1 MLRDGRAEAL
11 IQRVE
16 KLRQTRAIY
25 PPGDRVFRALELTPF
40 NDVRAVILGQDPYHG
55 EGQAHGLAFSVPDGV
70 KAPPSLRNIFKEV
83 ANDIYG
89 GAPPAFSTDLER
101 WARQGVLLLNSSL
114 TVEAGRAGSHQK
126 LGWHALTDQIVE
138 TLSQHRRYLVF
149 ILWGAHA
156 QSKRAL
162 IDADRHR
169 VLESA
174 HPSPLSAYRGFF
186 GCRHFSQANAY
197 LAAHEQAPITW

>member
-1 MLRDGRAEAL
+1 MLRDGRAKAL
-11 IQRVE
+11 LGEVAR
-16 KLRQTRAIY
+16 LRQTRVVY
-25 PPGDRVFRALELTPF
+25 PPTERVFRALELTPF
-40 NDVRAVILGQDPYHG
+40 ADVRTVILGQDPYHG
-55 EGQAHGLAFSVPDGV
+55 EGQAHGLAFSVPEGT
-70 KAPPSLRNIFKEV
+70 KTPPSLRNIFKEV
-83 ANDIYG
+83 ASDIYG
-89 GAPPAFSTDLER
+89 DDAPTFSTDLER

-138 TLSQHRRYLVF
+138 TLSQQRHHLVF
-149 ILWGAHA
+149 MLWGAHA

-162 IDADRHR
+162 IDSEHHL

-186 GCRHFSQANAY
+186 GCRHFSKANAY
-197 LAAHEQAPITW
+197 LNAHGKPPIAW

>member
-1 MLRDGRAEAL
+1 MLRDGRAKAL
-11 IQRVE
+11 LGEVAR
-16 KLRQTRAIY
+16 LRQTRVVY
-25 PPGDRVFRALELTPF
+25 PPTERVFRALELTPF
-40 NDVRAVILGQDPYHG
+40 ADVRTVILGQDPYHG
-55 EGQAHGLAFSVPDGV
+55 EGQAHGLAFSVPEGT
-70 KAPPSLRNIFKEV
+70 KTPPSLRNIFKEV
-83 ANDIYG
+83 ASDIYG
-89 GAPPAFSTDLER
+89 DDAPTFSTDLER

-138 TLSQHRRYLVF
+138 TLSQQRHHLDF
-149 ILWGAHA
+149 MLWGPHA

-162 IDADRHR
+162 IDSEHHL

-186 GCRHFSQANAY
+186 GCRHFSKANAY
-197 LAAHEQAPITW
+197 LNAHGKPPIAW